1 MNTTDRIESLLKQG
15 VMTLTIGMSPNKLI
29 YVQARQGVRTG
40 GDGTHIEATHQAEG
54 VSLEECL
61 NQVAKQV
68 EHLNQIKT
76 ANMIHLPRSN

>member
-1 MNTTDRIESLLKQG
+1 MK
-15 VMTLTIGMSPNKLI
+15 
-29 YVQARQGVRTG
+29 
-40 GDGTHIEATHQAEG
+40 ATHQAEG

-76 ANMIHLPRSN
+76 ENMIHVPRSN